1 MRYLIDI
8 FDLPAEIKYRYEVQF
23 PRLYQEY
30 ICVHKYRYVCKQCG
44 SELYGEFKYE
54 SLYSNSNSCDR
65 NRLKYLLNHRDSSP
79 SEGFSSI
86 DEEIEYLKRR
96 VAAAEKYEQDALD
109 RYNVSVAT
117 AVCPVCGMQLKQEK
131 GYFMPDVH
139 IYDAQNGH
147 LSGDALRKQRHE
159 AFGVTFY
166 GDIEKDFQSL
176 AAVRQNL
183 EHEQVDFDV
192 KAYAQA
198 CDVFVAGVASSQVS
212 KIKNDSESLKTY
224 ILNLL
229 HLENNIYS
237 LQQQLTDLYY
247 RRLRNDR
254 SVVFELNNPV
264 YQIKAEVK
272 ELHDVYQSSMKALSD
287 AENYLPGVSMNL
299 PTEPTAPVLSKPGL
313 FNKKKVLEENEVL
326 TAKYQAQME
335 AYQKEVQRCNEE
347 RDRLI
352 AVERAAIIDEAQT
365 RADAAKMALDEAESS
380 LDSRISELKQ
390 RPVPAKAVKDLLD
403 NEIAEAEELLKKT
416 FAVRNE
422 LYAYD
427 IIFGK
432 YRDVVALS
440 SFYEYLVSGRCTSLE
455 GADGA
460 YNIYESEIRLNRVIS
475 QLDTVIASLDDIKQN
490 QYMMYQELSNI
501 NASLSRLNS
510 TMDKALTSIQVIEA
524 NTTSMSEY
532 MEHISKN
539 SDVIAHNTAVTAYY
553 SKVNAE
559 LTNAL
564 GYMVA
569 FK

>member
-1 MRYLIDI
+1 
-8 FDLPAEIKYRYEVQF
+8 
-23 PRLYQEY
+23 
-30 ICVHKYRYVCKQCG
+30 
-44 SELYGEFKYE
+44 
-54 SLYSNSNSCDR
+54 
-65 NRLKYLLNHRDSSP
+65 
-79 SEGFSSI
+79 
-86 DEEIEYLKRR
+86 
-96 VAAAEKYEQDALD
+96 
-109 RYNVSVAT
+109 
-117 AVCPVCGMQLKQEK
+117 
-131 GYFMPDVH
+131 
-139 IYDAQNGH
+139 
-147 LSGDALRKQRHE
+147 
-159 AFGVTFY
+159 
-166 GDIEKDFQSL
+166 
-176 AAVRQNL
+176 
-183 EHEQVDFDV
+183 
-192 KAYAQA
+192 
-198 CDVFVAGVASSQVS
+198 
-212 KIKNDSESLKTY
+212 
-224 ILNLL
+224 
-229 HLENNIYS
+229 
-237 LQQQLTDLYY
+237 
-247 RRLRNDR
+247 
-254 SVVFELNNPV
+254 
-264 YQIKAEVK
+264 
-272 ELHDVYQSSMKALSD
+272 
-287 AENYLPGVSMNL
+287 
-299 PTEPTAPVLSKPGL
+299 
-313 FNKKKVLEENEVL
+313 
-326 TAKYQAQME
+326 
-335 AYQKEVQRCNEE
+335 
-347 RDRLI
+347 
-352 AVERAAIIDEAQT
+352 
-365 RADAAKMALDEAESS
+365 MALDEAESS